1 MRPVVAAGLSLVL
14 ASAGPAGPVRA
25 LEADA
30 SAPVPAGV
38 ASLLADGDA
47 HYQRRAEGAS
57 QAGRADP
64 REVDAALALY
74 RRALAAAP
82 GDGEADGEALFR
94 VLKALNFRG
103 AFCGADDES
112 RKAIFDEARRLG
124 QAFVDAHEKP
134 LEKLKPEA
142 RLAAL
147 RQVPRAAEVYYWTGA
162 SWGQWAL
169 VRGKLAAA
177 RQGVAG
183 RVRDLA
189 ETVIALDPELEEAG
203 AYRLLGRLHD
213 QAPRIPFITGW
224 VSRDKALANL
234 RKAMD
239 LAPASVVTR
248 FFLAEA
254 ILDHDEANAE
264 QARLLLRS
272 AADAPPRPELLV
284 EDAFYAAEA
293 RTRLAGLG
301 SRR

>member
-1 MRPVVAAGLSLVL
+1 MRRTAVAGLCLGL
-14 ASAGPAGPVRA
+14 AATGPV
-25 LEADA
+25 
-30 SAPVPAGV
+30 APVRGLGSATSAVEV
-38 ASLLADGDA
+38 ASLLAQGDL

-57 QAGRADP
+57 GGRADP
-64 REVDAALALY
+64 REVEAALALY

-82 GDGEADGEALFR
+82 GDGEAVFR

-103 AFCGADDES
+103 AFCGAGDES
-112 RKAIFDEARRLG
+112 RKAIYDEARKLG
-124 QAFVDAHEKP
+124 QAFVEGHEEP

-183 RVRDLA
+183 KVRDLA

-224 VSRDKALANL
+224 VSREKALANL
-234 RKAMD
+234 RKAME

-272 AADAPPRPELLV
+272 AADAAPRPELLV

-293 RTRLAGLG
+293 RARLAGLG
-301 SRR
+301 TRR

>member
-1 MRPVVAAGLSLVL
+1 MPL
-14 ASAGPAGPVRA
+14 RA
-25 LEADA
+25 LGLCLVFACTGSLGRAEGL
-30 SAPVPAGV
+30 APVA
-38 ASLLADGDA
+38 LLAEGDL

-57 QAGRADP
+57 GARADP
-64 REVDAALALY
+64 REVVAALALY
-74 RRALAAAP
+74 RRALAASP
-82 GDGEADGEALFR
+82 EDGEVVFR

-112 RKAIFDEARRLG
+112 RKAIYDEARKLG
-124 QAFVDAHEKP
+124 QAFVDGHEKP
-134 LEKLKPEA
+134 IEKLKPEA
-142 RLAAL
+142 RIAAL
-147 RQVPRAAEVYYWTGA
+147 LQVPRAAEVYYWTGA

-189 ETVIALDPELEEAG
+189 QTVIALDPELEEAG

-224 VSRDKALANL
+224 VSREKALANL
-234 RKAMD
+234 RRATE

-254 ILDHDEANAE
+254 ILEHDEAHAE

-272 AADAPPRPELLV
+272 AADAAPRPDLLV

-293 RTRLAGLG
+293 RARLAGLDT
-301 SRR
+301 RR